1 MKLRA
6 NPRVGLF
13 AVVVVMTALLASWTS
28 SASLTRVHAQQR
40 GGATVAIDND
50 DIGGVVASAKGPE
63 AGVWVI
69 AETTD
74 LPAKFIK
81 IVVTDDQGRYVL
93 PDLPQAS
100 YQVFVRGY
108 GLVDSPR
115 VLARP
120 GQPLDLNAVIAP
132 DGRAAAQVYPAN
144 YWLGLLEIPKGE
156 HSPEHVAL
164 ETKACFSCHQVGN
177 RATREL
183 TKGVGT
189 FASTLEAWDRH
200 VTMGPNGANMGRV
213 FKDLGAQRKAFA
225 DWTDRIAAG
234 AYPEAPPRP
243 AGVERN
249 LVITMWDWAL
259 PTSRRSDVA
268 GTDERAPTL
277 NANGL
282 IYGAIQSSDIL
293 TVLDPRTNTTSEIKI
308 PSNGPVLDAST
319 PRSPVW
325 GDEKIWQRKADPRSV
340 AMDGKGRVWVT
351 ARIRAPQQQPAY
363 CTDATTNKFA
373 KYFPM
378 AGPSAR
384 QIQLYDPKT
393 KQFTAFDSCFAADHN
408 IFDDKDAL
416 IFGQDNAVGWVDT
429 VAFDKTRDAAASQG
443 WCPGVVDTNGDGK
456 ISTGWTEPKEA
467 IDPKRDHRIEFG
479 CYAIDRSGTDG
490 SIWCS
495 GIDHEDKTLVRL
507 ERGLNP
513 PQTCKTEVYEP
524 PKSMAPLTYSGGVTV
539 DSHGVVWQNWR
550 GVHKIF
556 SFDRRKCKVLNGPT
570 ATGQHCPEGW
580 TEYTKP
586 GPTFKGQPDLSTDM
600 LYLDH
605 IDHDNALGLGED
617 VLLAGDVNADS
628 FWVLRPQN
636 GQMQTLTLRVP
647 YPLGFHNRH
656 AAGRID
662 DPNAGWKGR
671 GMWSS
676 YSMYT
681 PWHQEGGK
689 GSRPKIV
696 KFQTRPNPLAK

>member
-1 MKLRA
+1 MKLRVNRRIA
-6 NPRVGLF
+6 LF
-13 AVVVVMTALLASWTS
+13 AVVVVMTALLTSLTS
-28 SASLTRVHAQQR
+28 SVSLTRVHAQQR

-63 AGVWVI
+63 AGGCVI

-74 LPAKFIK
+74 LTAKFIK
-81 IVVTDDQGRYVL
+81 SVVTDDQGRYVM

-115 VLARP
+115 VLAKP
-120 GQPLDLNAVIAP
+120 GQPLDLKAVIAP

-156 HSPEHVAL
+156 HSPEHIAL

-243 AGVERN
+243 VGVERN
-249 LVITMWDWAL
+249 LVISMWDWAL
-259 PTSRRSDVA
+259 PTSRRSDAA
-268 GTDERAPTL
+268 GNGEREPTL

-293 TVLDPRTNTTSEIKI
+293 AVLDPQTKTTSEIKI
-308 PSNGPVLDAST
+308 PSNGPVLDANT

-325 GDEKIWQRKADPRSV
+325 GDEKIWQRQADPRSV

-363 CTDATTNKFA
+363 CTEATNKFA

-384 QIQLYDPKT
+384 QIELY
-393 KQFTAFDSCFAADHN
+393 
-408 IFDDKDAL
+408 
-416 IFGQDNAVGWVDT
+416 
-429 VAFDKTRDAAASQG
+429 
-443 WCPGVVDTNGDGK
+443 
-456 ISTGWTEPKEA
+456 
-467 IDPKRDHRIEFG
+467 
-479 CYAIDRSGTDG
+479 
-490 SIWCS
+490 
-495 GIDHEDKTLVRL
+495 
-507 ERGLNP
+507 
-513 PQTCKTEVYEP
+513 
-524 PKSMAPLTYSGGVTV
+524 
-539 DSHGVVWQNWR
+539 
-550 GVHKIF
+550 
-556 SFDRRKCKVLNGPT
+556 
-570 ATGQHCPEGW
+570 
-580 TEYTKP
+580 
-586 GPTFKGQPDLSTDM
+586 
-600 LYLDH
+600 
-605 IDHDNALGLGED
+605 
-617 VLLAGDVNADS
+617 
-628 FWVLRPQN
+628 
-636 GQMQTLTLRVP
+636 
-647 YPLGFHNRH
+647 
-656 AAGRID
+656 
-662 DPNAGWKGR
+662 
-671 GMWSS
+671 
-676 YSMYT
+676 
-681 PWHQEGGK
+681 
-689 GSRPKIV
+689 
-696 KFQTRPNPLAK
+696 